1 MHKLRKAKRSGFELR
16 LSFYCRAIILHRVLH
31 GLASVDYFQ
40 NVMPRLV
47 PRPFPI
53 VVGSTFLVRRL
64 HLTRSFASS
73 PDSSPSDKS
82 FLMLFNHL
90 RFGIPLLLFQRTSIT
105 ISCPHILL
113 LFSVCAHTFLHF
125 LGYFSHLRCPSNSFK
140 IVHWPLFLSF
150 CPQLPTTI
158 TDANKMAAD
167 KMFFLISKIC
177 FNSLL

>member
-1 MHKLRKAKRSGFELR
+1 MNSDSHSTAEPSYSIESYTGLRQS
-16 LSFYCRAIILHRVLH
+16 IIFRMSCLVFFRVLSQLLR
-31 GLASVDYFQ
+31 GQRD
-40 NVMPRLV
+40 
-47 PRPFPI
+47 
-53 VVGSTFLVRRL
+53 LVRRL

-82 FLMLFNHL
+82 FLTLFNHL

-113 LFSVCAHTFLHF
+113 LFSVCAHTVLHF

-158 TDANKMAAD
+158 TDAYKMAAD

-177 FNSLL
+177 FTSLL